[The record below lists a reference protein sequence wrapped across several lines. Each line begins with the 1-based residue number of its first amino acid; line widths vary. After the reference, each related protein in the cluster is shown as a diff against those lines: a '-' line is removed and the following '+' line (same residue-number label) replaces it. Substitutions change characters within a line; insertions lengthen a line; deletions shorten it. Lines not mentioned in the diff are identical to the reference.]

1 MLENIELEGITEI
14 RRVDITDEFFDKLF
28 KVNHGMKFNPVKKYE
43 NIIGSQLENGL
54 MSILSECDKYEK
66 SDKEISVVIDYH
78 KIRDVLSFI
87 SNIPS
92 RSAEEDLEN
101 VYIEIDRYFER
112 KLNLIKMKKG
122 NK

>member
-1 MLENIELEGITEI
+1 MFENEVTTEI
-14 RRVDITDEFFDKLF
+14 RHVDITDEFFNKLF
-28 KVNHGMKFNPVKKYE
+28 KVNQGMKFNPIKKYE
-43 NIIGSQLENGL
+43 NIIGSQMENGL

-87 SNIPS
+87 DNIPS

-101 VYIEIDRYFER
+101 VYIEIDRYFDH
-112 KLNLIKMKKG
+112 KLNLITMKKG